1 VVDARPEV
9 RPAPRL
15 RVIFLGPPGA
25 GKGTQAARLADWARV
40 PRISTGDMLREAI
53 AAGSS
58 LGKQIAPLMEKG
70 SLVPDE
76 LLIGVVQDRLLQK
89 DCKKGY
95 ILDGFPRTLRQA
107 TGFETM
113 VGGDLT
119 EEMLVFDV
127 EVPRAELLRR
137 LSGRRWCPTCQST
150 YHVDNRPPRVD
161 MRCDREGAQ
170 LIQREDD
177 KEVAVARRLAEYDER
192 TAPLVDYYRGRTHFY
207 RIDGYRPPDVV
218 FEELTRI
225 AGGRAS

>member
-25 GKGTQAARLADWARV
+25 GKGTQAARLAAWGKV
-40 PRISTGDMLREAI
+40 PRVSTGDMLREAI
-53 AAGSS
+53 AAGTD
-58 LGKQIAPLMEKG
+58 LGRQVGPLMEKG

-76 LLIGVVQDRLLQK
+76 LLIGIIQERLLGK
-89 DCKKGY
+89 DCRNGY

-107 TGFETM
+107 QGFETM

-127 EVPRAELLRR
+127 EVPRSELLRR

-150 YHVDNRPPRVD
+150 YHVDNKPPRAD
-161 MRCDREGAQ
+161 MLCDREGAQ

-192 TAPLVDYYRGRTHFY
+192 TAPLIDYYRGRSRFF
-207 RIDGYRPPDVV
+207 RVNGYRPPDAV
-218 FEELTRI
+218 FQELTRI
-225 AGGRAS
+225 AEGRA

>member
-1 VVDARPEV
+1 VVDARPEI

-25 GKGTQAARLADWARV
+25 GKGTQAARLAAWGKV
-40 PRISTGDMLREAI
+40 PRISTGDMLRDAI
-53 AAGSS
+53 AAETP

-70 SLVPDE
+70 ALVPDD
-76 LLIGVVQDRLLQK
+76 LLIGLVQERLLRK
-89 DCKKGY
+89 DCEKGY

-107 TGFETM
+107 AGFETM

-127 EVPRAELLRR
+127 EVPRPELLRR
-137 LSGRRWCPTCQST
+137 LSGRRWCPSCQST
-150 YHVDNRPPRVD
+150 YHVDNNPPKKD

-192 TAPLVDYYRGRTHFY
+192 TAPLIDYYRNRSHFY
-207 RIDGYRPPDVV
+207 RIDGYRPPDAV
-218 FEELTRI
+218 FQELTRI
-225 AGGRAS
+225 AGGRA